1 MRRAAAIGRAL
12 PDPQR
17 FGGIYVWIVLIV
29 VFSILAPET
38 FPTADNLKTILNQQ
52 AVTAL
57 LAIGLVVPLAA
68 GVYDLSIVYAMNLAA
83 IFVAWL
89 LVNTGLP
96 LGIACVGAVLAALL
110 CGVVNGIV
118 VVRFKVDSFIG
129 TLATGSVFIAVIA
142 LITKQLDISIPEA
155 HIQAF
160 QELTRTSIGGIT
172 LPVFYVLIL
181 ALLVWYLLEYTPTGR
196 YLYATGSGR
205 EAAELA
211 GIPTG
216 RLRVIALLI
225 SAGIGGIAGVVV
237 TSRIG
242 IGSTSVGPGYLLPVF
257 AAVFLGATQI
267 RAGRFNVWGALIG
280 VYLLA
285 TATQG
290 FTLMTAPVWVSELF
304 NGLVLIIAV
313 AIAGMQRRHRVSTD

>member
-1 MRRAAAIGRAL
+1 
-12 PDPQR
+12 
-17 FGGIYVWIVLIV
+17 
-29 VFSILAPET
+29 
-38 FPTADNLKTILNQQ
+38 
-52 AVTAL
+52 
-57 LAIGLVVPLAA
+57 
-68 GVYDLSIVYAMNLAA
+68 
-83 IFVAWL
+83 
-89 LVNTGLP
+89 
-96 LGIACVGAVLAALL
+96 
-110 CGVVNGIV
+110 
-118 VVRFKVDSFIG
+118 
-129 TLATGSVFIAVIA
+129 VFIAVIA